1 MDRVQK
7 DPDSANFSH
16 PPPAQSS
23 GAAPGAGA
31 ALFHSRIHSE
41 EWGGLGCSQ
50 GWKCPGASLA
60 RVAVGDSSVREHA
73 TSTPSFPPR
82 LRPHL
87 SVSREAGSAPSRVLP
102 VAAALGNRVGLR
114 QEGPEARPGAFPS
127 SPPPRL
133 GGGEQLRLSQALD
146 NQPPRTL
153 APATSQAGLQRLHPT
168 RGAGSERP
176 EVRGLEPRTASL

>member
-1 MDRVQK
+1 MLQIPIIAMFVGITNFPITSYWNFRCRIFGRF
-7 DPDSANFSH
+7 FSH
-16 PPPAQSS
+16 
-23 GAAPGAGA
+23 G
-31 ALFHSRIHSE
+31 R
-41 EWGGLGCSQ
+41 
-50 GWKCPGASLA
+50 
-60 RVAVGDSSVREHA
+60 
-73 TSTPSFPPR
+73 
-82 LRPHL
+82 HL